1 MSIFCSM
8 LSPHANPY
16 VQIKSH
22 SFNQTHFLFFS
33 YHLQSDS
40 CAKLYHKKNSHIY
53 VARQWWLE
61 QSRAHMMNVNL
72 FFPLLFSLSL
82 SHRQHSSN
90 NIAHTKESVL
100 MKTWV
105 SYHWELVRETLKSC
119 ENRERGKFLCV
130 LWNKIK
136 SETEGT

>member
-1 MSIFCSM
+1 M

-72 FFPLLFSLSL
+72 FFLSFFHSLSRTGSTAATTL
-82 SHRQHSSN
+82 LIQ
-90 NIAHTKESVL
+90 KKVFWWKLESVIIG
-100 MKTWV
+100 
-105 SYHWELVRETLKSC
+105 SSC
-119 ENRERGKFLCV
+119 EKHLKVVKIEREENFCV
-130 LWNKIK
+130 CCETK
-136 SETEGT
+136 SKVKQKAHKRKLR